1 MYGQLSRG
9 KLSLRDASQRPSDFQ
24 ETDLKHTHITA
35 AAAALLLGA
44 TGIATA
50 AAPALAEDTVQATAQ
65 TPKTLVIGVDGASFD
80 VMAEGI
86 TPTVSA
92 LRAGGLSATSNLA
105 GAPMSPTV
113 SGPGWSTIATG
124 VRAPKHGVTD
134 NNFTS
139 PNYGAFPD
147 YLTRIEQH
155 LPDRNTTVVGTW
167 GPISTTIFGAAV
179 DSRSKFGNDTL
190 TTQAAVSSLS
200 APATDDV
207 FVHLDEVDGA
217 GHSSGSSSEAYRKA
231 LQKADGQI
239 GEMVNAITQRPTY
252 GSEDWLVVVTSD
264 HGHTPT
270 GGHGGSTKLERKT
283 FVAANGSPFAPGTV
297 RHDVKVT
304 DIAPTV
310 LAHVGLANDPAWD
323 LDGSVVNELV
333 PDDFDTLRPQLQPAV
348 QEKGP
353 ADLLGWTAA
362 TPEGWSVDNSK
373 MPSGGAPEFSG
384 WTFMTDEF
392 FSNVEL
398 GQLRENNV
406 YSRDVFAV
414 ADSDEWA
421 DVSPRGG
428 NMFDSTL
435 QSPAYELNGAAELD
449 ISFVSDYAVDGP
461 QKAIVRVVFD
471 EASGIAPH
479 TLVTYPGDGTRLNP
493 VNQVERFTLELPRS
507 EAGDLPRTASLH
519 FEYGGNNSAF
529 WAIDQVSVSQDEAP
543 AMPAE
548 LSISA
553 ATVEA
558 GKTVTASGTGFAP
571 EEVVAFELRSA
582 PQGLGTATADATG
595 ALSQELTI
603 PAATPAGEHTVV
615 AIRADGTELSQ
626 PVTVTAASTEEKPDP
641 ENPGTK
647 PDTDTES
654 PDTKPSAGAG
664 TGTGTGRTGG
674 VPGSG
679 DGQGEGLA
687 ATGGTVAG
695 LALGAAAIAG
705 AGAYLVVRSRRRL
718 AE

>member
-1 MYGQLSRG
+1 M
-9 KLSLRDASQRPSDFQ
+9 
-24 ETDLKHTHITA
+24 KHTHITA

-50 AAPALAEDTVQATAQ
+50 ASPALAEDAVQATAK

-80 VMAEGI
+80 IMADST

-124 VRAPKHGVTD
+124 VWAPKHGVVD

-155 LPDRNTTVVGTW
+155 LPDRNTTVIGTW

-179 DSRSKFGNDTL
+179 DSRSRFGNDTL
-190 TTQAAVSSLS
+190 TTQAVVSSLS
-200 APATDDV
+200 APAADDV

-239 GEMVNAITQRPTY
+239 GEMVNAIKQRPTY

-310 LAHVGLANDPAWD
+310 LAHVGIANDPAWD

-384 WTFMTDEF
+384 WTFMTDDF

-435 QSPAYELNGAAELD
+435 KSPAYELNGAAELD

-507 EAGDLPRTASLH
+507 ETGDLPKTASLH

-529 WAIDQVSVSQDEAP
+529 WAIDQVRVSQGEAP
-543 AMPAE
+543 AVPAE
-548 LSISA
+548 LSLSA

-558 GKTVTASGTGFAP
+558 GKTVTASGTGFTP
-571 EEVVAFELRSA
+571 EEVVAFELRSE
-582 PQGLGTATADATG
+582 PQGLGTATADAAG

-615 AIRADGTELSQ
+615 AIRADGTELGQ
-626 PVTVTAASTEEKPDP
+626 PVTVTAAPTEEKPEP
-641 ENPGTK
+641 EIPGTK
-647 PDTDTES
+647 PGTGTET
-654 PDTKPSAGAG
+654 PGTKPGTNAGTGAG
-664 TGTGTGRTGG
+664 TDPAGG
-674 VPGSG
+674 APGSG
-679 DGQGEGLA
+679 GEGDGLA

-705 AGAYLVVRSRRRL
+705 AGAYLVIRSRRRL
-718 AE
+718 AA

>member
-1 MYGQLSRG
+1 M
-9 KLSLRDASQRPSDFQ
+9 
-24 ETDLKHTHITA
+24 KHTHITA

-50 AAPALAEDTVQATAQ
+50 ASPALAEDAVQATAK

-80 VMAEGI
+80 IMADST

-124 VRAPKHGVTD
+124 VWAPKHGVVD

-167 GPISTTIFGAAV
+167 GPISTSIFGAAV

-190 TTQAAVSSLS
+190 TTQAVVSSLS

-239 GEMVNAITQRPTY
+239 GEMVNAIKQRPTY

-310 LAHVGLANDPAWD
+310 LSHVGIANDPAWD

-333 PDDFDTLRPQLQPAV
+333 PDNFDTLRPQLRPAV

-384 WTFMTDEF
+384 WTFMTDDF

-435 QSPAYELNGAAELD
+435 KSPAYELNGATKLD

-471 EASGIAPH
+471 EASGVAPH

-507 EAGDLPRTASLH
+507 ETGDLPKTASLH

-529 WAIDQVSVSQDEAP
+529 WAIDQVRVSQGEAP
-543 AMPAE
+543 AVPAE
-548 LSISA
+548 LSLSA

-558 GKTVTASGTGFAP
+558 GKTVTASGTGFTP
-571 EEVVAFELRSA
+571 EEVVAFELRSE
-582 PQGLGTATADATG
+582 PQDLGTATADAAG

-626 PVTVTAASTEEKPDP
+626 PVTVTAAPTEEKPDP
-641 ENPGTK
+641 ETPGTK
-647 PDTDTES
+647 PGTGTE
-654 PDTKPSAGAG
+654 PPGTKPGTKPGTNAGTGAG
-664 TGTGTGRTGG
+664 TDPAGG
-674 VPGSG
+674 APGSG
-679 DGQGEGLA
+679 GEGDGLA

-695 LALGAAAIAG
+695 LALGAAAIVG
-705 AGAYLVVRSRRRL
+705 AGAYLVIRSRRRL